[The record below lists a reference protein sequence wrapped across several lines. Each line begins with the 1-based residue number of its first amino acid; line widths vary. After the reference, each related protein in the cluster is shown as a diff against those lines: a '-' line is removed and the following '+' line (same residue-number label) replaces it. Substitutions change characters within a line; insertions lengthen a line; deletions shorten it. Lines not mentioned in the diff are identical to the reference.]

1 MRYPLEWWGTGEDAR
16 FLLAIDFAGGKVYAA
31 KLMLTTAGPRVAL
44 SAVSPRDWNGWKKRR
59 CKTDVEPEWFRSVPH
74 SPTLA
79 AWIEKASG

>member
-31 KLMLTTAGPRVAL
+31 KLVSTAAGPRVAL
-44 SAVSPRDWNGWKKRR
+44 SAVPPFAWNAWKKRR
-59 CKTDVEPEWFRSVPH
+59 SRSDVEPEWFSTVPH
-74 SPTLA
+74 SPALV